1 MGPVFK
7 FALFACVAGR
17 LFAQEPAPGFD
28 AFEVATVKPTPQD
41 WRGGRFIR
49 MLGPRQF
56 TATNYT
62 LRVLIA
68 AAYRLNTQ
76 AVLGGPSWMDSDAYD
91 IVAVTPGDV
100 RPNLDQQLNMLQE
113 LLKDRFSLAFHRQE
127 RELPV
132 YILSVAKNGPK
143 LRPSQAPADEDPVVI
158 SHISPDHVELPVRNA
173 SIAQVIA
180 VMQRSIFDRPI
191 LDRTG
196 ITGRYDFDLDWAPDE
211 GQFGGQFSRTADQNR
226 PSLFTAIQEQAGLKL
241 EAGRGPVLA
250 LVIDKLE
257 RPSEN

>member
-1 MGPVFK
+1 MTGRLLGQQPAPVF
-7 FALFACVAGR
+7 
-17 LFAQEPAPGFD
+17 E
-28 AFEVATVKPTPQD
+28 AFEVATIKPTSPD

-49 MLGPRQF
+49 MTGPLQF

-68 AAYRLNTQ
+68 AAYNLNTQ
-76 AVLGGPSWMDSDAYD
+76 AVLGGPSWIDSDAYD
-91 IVAVTPGDV
+91 IVAIAPGDV
-100 RPNLDQQLNMLQE
+100 RPNLDQQMSMLRGLLNE
-113 LLKDRFSLAFHRQE
+113 RFKLVLHREE

-143 LRPSQAPADEDPVVI
+143 LRPSEAPSDEDPVVVSRI
-158 SHISPDHVELPVRNA
+158 FPDRVELPVRNA
-173 SIAQVIA
+173 SMGQVIA

-196 ITGRYDFDLDWAPDE
+196 IRGRYDFDLEWAPDE
-211 GQFGGQFSRTADQNR
+211 SQFDGQLRGPFDSSK
-226 PSLFTAIQEQAGLKL
+226 PSFYTAIQEQVGLKL
-241 EAGRGPVLA
+241 ETAKGPVLA
-250 LVIDKLE
+250 LVIDKVE